1 MMMDVTRHAMLIKR
15 LETICSYDDPTTTQT
30 QRHTRSHER
39 HLGVASF
46 YSVVS
51 SSLSNGVMMCPLK
64 M

>member
-39 HLGVASF
+39 HLGVASV

-51 SSLSNGVMMCPLK
+51 SSL
-64 M
+64 